1 VLINTFH
8 ERELVGREIAV
19 GRVIVTE
26 FISLDGVIED
36 PGGAEKGKTDFPHGG
51 WTFDF
56 DRGKEGDAFKVEE
69 LRATD
74 AQLLGRIT
82 YEGFAKAWPGM
93 RTTAGE
99 FGEKMNAMPKYVVS
113 TTLADADAT
122 WENTKV
128 IRGDVRG
135 AVSRLKRDISGDILI
150 AGSAKL
156 VQGLTEYGLVDQYR
170 LMTFPIVLGTGKR
183 LFEGGVSK
191 TKLRLV
197 DNTPVG
203 KDGVVILTYEPV
215 RG

>member
-1 VLINTFH
+1 MSFH
-8 ERELVGREIAV
+8 ERELVGKEIAV

-26 FISLDGVIED
+26 FISIDGVVED
-36 PGGAEKGKTDFPHGG
+36 PGGAERGKTDFPYGG
-51 WTFDF
+51 WTFEF
-56 DRGKEGDAFKVEE
+56 DRGKEGEAFKVEE
-69 LRATD
+69 LRAAD
-74 AQLLGRIT
+74 AQLLGRVT

-93 RTTAGE
+93 RTKAGE

-113 TTLADADAT
+113 NTLADANAT
-122 WENTKV
+122 GENTKV

-135 AVSRLKRDISGDILI
+135 AVERLKKEIGGDILI

-156 VQGLTEYGLVDQYR
+156 VQGLTEHGLIDQYR

-197 DNTPVG
+197 DSTPVG
-203 KDGVVILTYEPV
+203 KDGIVILKYEPA

>member
-1 VLINTFH
+1 M
-8 ERELVGREIAV
+8 

-26 FISLDGVIED
+26 FISLDGVVED
-36 PGGAEKGKTDFPHGG
+36 PGGAEKGKSNFPHGG

-56 DRGKEGDAFKVEE
+56 DRGKEGNDFKLEE
-69 LRATD
+69 LRAAD
-74 AQLLGRIT
+74 AQLLGRVT
-82 YEGFAKAWPGM
+82 YEGFAKAWPGF

-99 FGEKMNAMPKYVVS
+99 FGEKMNVMPKYVVS
-113 TTLADADAT
+113 TTLADSAAT

-135 AVSRLKRDISGDILI
+135 SVERLKRDISGDILI

-156 VQGLTEYGLVDQYR
+156 VQSLTEYGLVDQYR

-183 LFEGGVSK
+183 LFEGGIPK

-197 DNTPVG
+197 DTKPVG

>member
-1 VLINTFH
+1 V
-8 ERELVGREIAV
+8 VKEIAV

-26 FISLDGVIED
+26 FISLDGVVED
-36 PGGAEKGKTDFPHGG
+36 PGGSEKGKTDFPHGG

-56 DRGKEGDAFKVEE
+56 DRGKEGDQFKVEE
-69 LRATD
+69 LRAAD
-74 AQLLGRIT
+74 AQLLGRVT

-93 RTTAGE
+93 RTTTGE

-113 TTLADADAT
+113 TTLGDADAT

-135 AVSRLKRDISGDILI
+135 AVERLKTGIKGDILI

-183 LFEGGVSK
+183 LFESGVSK

-215 RG
+215 HG

>member
-1 VLINTFH
+1 
-8 ERELVGREIAV
+8 V

-26 FISLDGVIED
+26 FISIDGVVED

-51 WTFDF
+51 WTFGF
-56 DRGKEGDAFKVEE
+56 DRGKEGDEFKLKE
-69 LRATD
+69 LRAAD
-74 AQLLGRIT
+74 AQLLGRVT

-113 TTLADADAT
+113 TTLADANAT

-135 AVSRLKRDISGDILI
+135 AVERLKKDISGDILI

-170 LMTFPIVLGTGKR
+170 LFTFPIVLGTGKR

-203 KDGVVILTYEPV
+203 KDGIVILTYEPV
-215 RG
+215 HG

>member
-1 VLINTFH
+1 MSFH
-8 ERELVGREIAV
+8 ERELVGKETVV
-19 GRVIVTE
+19 GRVVVTE
-26 FISLDGVIED
+26 FISLDGVVED
-36 PGGAEKGKTDFPHGG
+36 PGGAEKGKTNFPYGG
-51 WTFDF
+51 WTFEF
-56 DRGKEGDAFKVEE
+56 DRGKEGDEFKVQE
-69 LRATD
+69 LRAAD
-74 AQLLGRIT
+74 AQLLGRVT

-93 RTTAGE
+93 RTKAGE

-122 WENTKV
+122 WENTNV

-135 AVSRLKRDISGDILI
+135 AVSPLKREISRDILI

-156 VQGLTEYGLVDQYR
+156 VQSLTEYGLVDQYR

>member
-1 VLINTFH
+1 M
-8 ERELVGREIAV
+8 

-26 FISLDGVIED
+26 FISLDGVVED
-36 PGGAEKGKTDFPHGG
+36 PGGSEKGKTDFPYGG

-56 DRGKEGDAFKVEE
+56 DRGNEGDEFKMAE
-69 LRATD
+69 LRAAD
-74 AQLLGRIT
+74 AQLLGRVT
-82 YEGFAKAWPGM
+82 YQGFAKAWPGM
-93 RTTAGE
+93 RTQAGE

-122 WENTKV
+122 WENSRV
-128 IRGDVRG
+128 IRGDVSG
-135 AVSRLKRDISGDILI
+135 AVSRLKKDIPGDILI

-183 LFEGGVSK
+183 LFEGGVPK

-197 DNTPVG
+197 ENTPVG
-203 KDGVVILTYEPV
+203 KDGVVILTYEPL

>member
-1 VLINTFH
+1 MSFH
-8 ERELVGREIAV
+8 QRALVGKEIAV

-26 FISLDGVIED
+26 FISLDGVVED
-36 PGGAEKGKTDFPHGG
+36 PGGAEKGKTDFPYGG
-51 WTFDF
+51 WTFEF
-56 DRGKEGDAFKVEE
+56 DRGAEGNQFKVEE
-69 LRATD
+69 LRAAD

-82 YEGFAKAWPGM
+82 YEGFAKAWPAM
-93 RTTAGE
+93 RTQAGE

-128 IRGDVRG
+128 IRGDLRG
-135 AVSRLKRDISGDILI
+135 AVERLKRDIGGDILI

-156 VQGLTEYGLVDQYR
+156 VQGLAEHGLVDQYR

-197 DNTPVG
+197 ENTPVG

-215 RG
+215 HG

>member
-1 VLINTFH
+1 MSFH
-8 ERELVGREIAV
+8 ELELVGKEITV

-26 FISLDGVIED
+26 FISLDGVVED
-36 PGGAEKGKTDFPHGG
+36 PGGAEKGETDFPYGG

-56 DRGKEGDAFKVEE
+56 DRGKEGDQFKVEE
-69 LRATD
+69 LRGAD
-74 AQLLGRIT
+74 AQLLGRVT

-93 RTTAGE
+93 RTKAGE

-135 AVSRLKRDISGDILI
+135 AVERLKRDVSGDILI

-156 VQGLTEYGLVDQYR
+156 VQGLAEYGLIDQYR
-170 LMTFPIVLGTGKR
+170 LMTFPIVIGTGKR
-183 LFEGGVSK
+183 LFEGGVPK

-215 RG
+215 HG

>member
-1 VLINTFH
+1 MSFH
-8 ERELVGREIAV
+8 ERELVGKEIAV

-26 FISLDGVIED
+26 FISIDGVVED
-36 PGGAEKGKTDFPHGG
+36 PGGAERGKTDFPYGG
-51 WTFDF
+51 WTFEF
-56 DRGKEGDAFKVEE
+56 DRGTEGNDFKAEE
-69 LRATD
+69 LRAAD
-74 AQLLGRIT
+74 AQLLGRVT

-93 RTTAGE
+93 RTKAGE
-99 FGEKMNAMPKYVVS
+99 FGEKMNIMPKYVVS
-113 TTLADADAT
+113 TTLTDADAT

-135 AVSRLKRDISGDILI
+135 AVERLKRDVSGDILI

-156 VQGLTEYGLVDQYR
+156 VQSLTEYGLVDQYR
-170 LMTFPIVLGTGKR
+170 LMTFPVVLGTGKR

-197 DNTPVG
+197 DSTPVG
-203 KDGVVILTYEPV
+203 KDGIVILKYEPA

>member
-1 VLINTFH
+1 MSFH
-8 ERELVGREIAV
+8 QRALVGKEIAV

-26 FISLDGVIED
+26 FISLDGVVED
-36 PGGAEKGKTDFPHGG
+36 PGGAEKGKTDFPYGG
-51 WTFDF
+51 WTFEF
-56 DRGKEGDAFKVEE
+56 DRGAEGNQFKVEE
-69 LRATD
+69 LRAAD

-82 YEGFAKAWPGM
+82 YEGFAKAWPAM
-93 RTTAGE
+93 RAQAGE

-128 IRGDVRG
+128 IRGDLRG
-135 AVSRLKRDISGDILI
+135 AVERLKRDIGGDILI

-156 VQGLTEYGLVDQYR
+156 VQGLAEHGLVDQYR

-197 DNTPVG
+197 ENTPVG

-215 RG
+215 HG

>member
-1 VLINTFH
+1 MSCH
-8 ERELVGREIAV
+8 ERALVGEEIAV

-26 FISLDGVIED
+26 FISLDGVVED
-36 PGGAEKGKTDFPHGG
+36 PGGAEKGKTDFPYGG
-51 WTFDF
+51 WTFEF
-56 DRGKEGDAFKVEE
+56 ERGDEGNQFKVEE
-69 LRATD
+69 LRAAD
-74 AQLLGRIT
+74 AQLLGRVT
-82 YEGFAKAWPGM
+82 YEGFAKAWPAM
-93 RTTAGE
+93 RTKAGE

-113 TTLADADAT
+113 STLADAEAT

-128 IRGDVRG
+128 IRGDIRG
-135 AVSRLKRDISGDILI
+135 AVERLKRDISGDILI

-156 VQGLTEYGLVDQYR
+156 VQGLAEHRLIDQYR

-215 RG
+215 YA

>member
-1 VLINTFH
+1 M
-8 ERELVGREIAV
+8 GK
-19 GRVIVTE
+19 VIVTE
-26 FISLDGVIED
+26 FISLDGVVED
-36 PGGAEKGKTDFPHGG
+36 PGGSEKGKTDFPHGG

-56 DRGKEGDAFKVEE
+56 DRGKEGDQFKVEE
-69 LRATD
+69 LRAAD
-74 AQLLGRIT
+74 AQLLGRVT

-93 RTTAGE
+93 RTTTGE
-99 FGEKMNAMPKYVVS
+99 FGEKMNAMPKFVVS
-113 TTLADADAT
+113 TTLGDADAT

-135 AVSRLKRDISGDILI
+135 AVERLRTDIKGDILI

-156 VQGLTEYGLVDQYR
+156 VQGLTEHGLVDQYR

-197 DNTPVG
+197 ENTPVG

-215 RG
+215 HG

>member
-1 VLINTFH
+1 M
-8 ERELVGREIAV
+8 

-26 FISLDGVIED
+26 FISLDGVVED
-36 PGGAEKGKTDFPHGG
+36 PGGAEKGKTAFPHGG

-56 DRGKEGDAFKVEE
+56 DRGKEGDEFKVRE
-69 LRATD
+69 LQAAD
-74 AQLLGRIT
+74 AQLLGRVT

-93 RTTAGE
+93 RTKAGE

-135 AVSRLKRDISGDILI
+135 AVEHLKRDVSGDILI

-203 KDGVVILTYEPV
+203 KDGIVILTYEPV
-215 RG
+215 HG

>member
-1 VLINTFH
+1 
-8 ERELVGREIAV
+8 
-19 GRVIVTE
+19 
-26 FISLDGVIED
+26 
-36 PGGAEKGKTDFPHGG
+36 
-51 WTFDF
+51 
-56 DRGKEGDAFKVEE
+56 
-69 LRATD
+69 
-74 AQLLGRIT
+74 
-82 YEGFAKAWPGM
+82 
-93 RTTAGE
+93 
-99 FGEKMNAMPKYVVS
+99 MNAMPKYVVS

-135 AVSRLKRDISGDILI
+135 AVERLKRDVSGDILI

-156 VQGLTEYGLVDQYR
+156 VQSLTEYGLVDQFR

-197 DNTPVG
+197 GNTPVG

-215 RG
+215 LG

>member
-1 VLINTFH
+1 M
-8 ERELVGREIAV
+8 

-26 FISLDGVIED
+26 FISLDGVVED
-36 PGGAEKGKTDFPHGG
+36 PGGAEKGKSSFPHGG

-56 DRGKEGDAFKVEE
+56 DRGKEGDEFKLEE
-69 LRATD
+69 LRAAD

-93 RTTAGE
+93 RTTTGE
-99 FGEKMNAMPKYVVS
+99 FGVKMNAMPKYVVS
-113 TTLADADAT
+113 RTLADSDAT
-122 WENTKV
+122 WENTRV
-128 IRGDVRG
+128 IRADVPG
-135 AVSRLKRDISGDILI
+135 SVERLKREISGDILI

-156 VQGLTEYGLVDQYR
+156 VQSLTGHGLVDQYR

-183 LFEGGVSK
+183 LFEGGVPK

-203 KDGVVILTYEPV
+203 KDGVVIVTYETV
-215 RG
+215 R

>member
-1 VLINTFH
+1 MSFH
-8 ERELVGREIAV
+8 ERELVGKEIAV

-26 FISLDGVIED
+26 FISIDGVVED
-36 PGGAEKGKTDFPHGG
+36 PGGAERGKTDFPYGG
-51 WTFDF
+51 WTFEF
-56 DRGKEGDAFKVEE
+56 DRGKEGEAFKVEE
-69 LRATD
+69 LRAAD
-74 AQLLGRIT
+74 AQLLGRVT

-93 RTTAGE
+93 RTKAGE

-135 AVSRLKRDISGDILI
+135 AVENLKRDISGDILI
-150 AGSAKL
+150 AWSAKL
-156 VQGLTEYGLVDQYR
+156 VQSLTEYGLVDEYR
-170 LMTFPIVLGTGKR
+170 LMTFPVVLGTGKR
-183 LFEGGVSK
+183 LFEGGVPK
-191 TKLRLV
+191 TKLRV
-197 DNTPVG
+197 VENTPVG

>member
-1 VLINTFH
+1 V
-8 ERELVGREIAV
+8 VKEIAM
-19 GRVIVTE
+19 GKVIVTE
-26 FISLDGVIED
+26 FISLDGVVED
-36 PGGAEKGKTDFPHGG
+36 PGGSEKGKTDFPHGG

-56 DRGKEGDAFKVEE
+56 DRGKEGDQFKVEE
-69 LRATD
+69 LRAAD
-74 AQLLGRIT
+74 AQLLGRLT

-93 RTTAGE
+93 RTTTGE

-113 TTLADADAT
+113 TTLGDADAT

-135 AVSRLKRDISGDILI
+135 AVERLKADIKGDILI

-170 LMTFPIVLGTGKR
+170 LMTFPIVLGAGKR
-183 LFEGGVSK
+183 LFESGVSK

-197 DNTPVG
+197 ENTPVG

-215 RG
+215 HG